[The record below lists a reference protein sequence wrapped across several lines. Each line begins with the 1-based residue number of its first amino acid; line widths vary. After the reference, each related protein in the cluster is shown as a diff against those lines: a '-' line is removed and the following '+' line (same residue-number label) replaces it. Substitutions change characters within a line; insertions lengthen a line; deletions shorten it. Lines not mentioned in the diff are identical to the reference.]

1 VSDCDLID
9 FFLLESVHTVIK
21 TCRRMRPVLEF
32 IRFHDPHMCT
42 LSARRP
48 LLAEHHDGLGQEADL
63 DSPGNFVASVLLSLA
78 HQGVCSDY
86 TKLVVSHW
94 TD

>member
-1 VSDCDLID
+1 
-9 FFLLESVHTVIK
+9 
-21 TCRRMRPVLEF
+21 MRPVLGF
-32 IRFHDPHMCT
+32 IWFYDPHMCI
-42 LSARRP
+42 LSAWRP